1 MQPTSGKD
9 KEKIIKSIETLVAA
23 GDTPG
28 EMAIRAA
35 YRLAQST
42 FIKNGNNRVILATDG
57 DFNVGE
63 TSEKALDELITKQ
76 RQSGVY
82 LTCLGVGM
90 GNFKDS
96 KLQILAK
103 KGNGNYAYIDDIRE
117 AEKVLVKELTQT
129 LYSVGD
135 DVLMNVSFDPVHV
148 KEYRL
153 IGFDN
158 KKETVTDSS
167 SVLEG
172 GEVGS
177 GENTIAIFEILPT
190 KMDTVDILNKQNCLA
205 YLTLSYFNPGDTLK
219 KYLTYDV
226 FDNYLPTAKLS
237 QPYRFIIAAT
247 MFGLKLKQ
255 SLYFPKNFEFST
267 IKSFAELAA
276 DKNSY
281 LQQELLGLIV
291 KAKTIYVVKKKRK
304 IKW

>member
-1 MQPTSGKD
+1 M
-9 KEKIIKSIETLVAA
+9 
-23 GDTPG
+23 
-28 EMAIRAA
+28 
-35 YRLAQST
+35 
-42 FIKNGNNRVILATDG
+42 
-57 DFNVGE
+57 
-63 TSEKALDELITKQ
+63 
-76 RQSGVY
+76 
-82 LTCLGVGM
+82 GM